1 MLISKGT
8 LGGNEI
14 YFLGVKKTKSQML
27 KILTTGIS
35 QFPVHLKKQ
44 KLFRAKTNSEIN
56 NQNLQLSISNVLYKA
71 RRVIKAITQYTER
84 LAIWN

>member
-8 LGGNEI
+8 IGGNEI
-14 YFLGVKKTKSQML
+14 YFLDVKKIKSQML
-27 KILTTGIS
+27 KILATGIS

>member
-8 LGGNEI
+8 IGGNEI
-14 YFLGVKKTKSQML
+14 YSLGVKKTKSQML

-56 NQNLQLSISNVLYKA
+56 NQNLQLPISNFLYKA
-71 RRVIKAITQYTER
+71 RRMIKAITQYTVR